1 MRIDIMYDGG
11 LSEIADIVSDSIG
24 EIIAVGAE
32 RVCENAKAMCPVDTG
47 ALRESIHT
55 ECEGNR
61 AEISAGTDYSA
72 YVEFGTVFMAPQ
84 PYLVPALIDS
94 SASVLD
100 AMAQAITDI

>member
-1 MRIDIMYDGG
+1 MRIDITYDGG
-11 LSEIADIVSDSIG
+11 LAAIADMVSDSIE
-24 EIIAVGAE
+24 EIIAAGAE

-47 ALRESIHT
+47 ALRDSIHT
-55 ECEGNR
+55 ECNGNR
-61 AEISAGTDYSA
+61 AEISAGTDYAA

-94 SASVLD
+94 GNSVLD